1 MPSELVNQFEA
12 FKLGEF
18 QDSFELANKALEA
31 TLVGP
36 VWRETLVGKF
46 KGTPKGVPLN
56 KRDLKWFDKLLVGV
70 DAGFLAPKKITTFFP
85 AAPLHMAF
93 FAGGAIFLG
102 HP

>member
-70 DAGFLAPKKITTFFP
+70 DAGFLAPKKIIFFSSCTP
-85 AAPLHMAF
+85 PHGI